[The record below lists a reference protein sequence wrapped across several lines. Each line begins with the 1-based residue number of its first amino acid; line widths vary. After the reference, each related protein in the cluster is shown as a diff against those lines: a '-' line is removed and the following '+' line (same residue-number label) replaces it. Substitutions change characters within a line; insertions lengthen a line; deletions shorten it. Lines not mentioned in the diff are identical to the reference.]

1 MTDDLDQLDAALRR
15 DIRRLGA
22 QLGDTL
28 VRQVGPDLLDQVEQV
43 RTLARALREGDDSVG
58 EELTDSLG
66 DTDVI
71 RAIELV
77 RAFTTYFHLANTAE
91 QVHRIDDLAEN
102 RTTRSKRISE
112 TVARLIELGF
122 SADEVAAAV
131 NKVQLYPVFTAHPT
145 EVRRRSV
152 LDHRNR
158 IADLMRLR
166 NAGEGRTPEGDEIE
180 AAIQPNTKLLLAE
193 TIGNPRGDVAH
204 FEALADVAH
213 RNGIPL
219 AIDIRTASDAGRP
232 PAAGEGAIADSFA
245 ALADRLLEGER

>member
-145 EVRRRSV
+145 EASRRSI
-152 LDHRNR
+152 LD
-158 IADLMRLR
+158 
-166 NAGEGRTPEGDEIE
+166 
-180 AAIQPNTKLLLAE
+180 KLAE
-193 TIGNPRGDVAH
+193 VAMLIEQRMTCLLYTSPSPR
-204 FEALADVAH
+204 
-213 RNGIPL
+213 
-219 AIDIRTASDAGRP
+219 
-232 PAAGEGAIADSFA
+232 DS
-245 ALADRLLEGER
+245 